1 VPASLTKRTPRLR
14 WTRLAASGAVAA
26 SLVVTAAACGG
37 AVSASSSASGSSA
50 SGSSASGSSASAAPL
65 SQAALIAGSKNEKG
79 LVIYSNALLT
89 QTQQVIKAFQATYP
103 WIHVTA
109 TDDEDPVIFSKYAA
123 EHATGART
131 ADILIASAPGLWVGA
146 VAHGYL
152 QPFTPSGISNFP
164 SFISQGKGLY
174 VFSPDPAITIYNK
187 IVLKGQAPPA
197 TVAQIAQEGADGK
210 YKVATYTINN
220 DFGYSAFWAY
230 VHQKGWAAL
239 DKLGQTAQT
248 PGDGDVLGQDVA
260 QGGFA
265 VAVFESGLARGPIE
279 TVPADKKL
287 LGWEYTKDFTPL
299 IPRGIGITAGA
310 ASPDSAK
317 LFLDFVFSGQGQQA
331 LCDAGFEA
339 SSNTFTPGN
348 GCPNTLKA
356 LYAAVG
362 GAQNTYMAPFSAQ
375 VASEQASFTARFRQ
389 AFHQ

>member
-1 VPASLTKRTPRLR
+1 MLRLR
-14 WTRLAASGAVAA
+14 RPCLIASAAVAA
-26 SLVVTAAACGG
+26 PLLITATACSTGSPTAGSPAAT
-37 AVSASSSASGSSA
+37 SSSPAG
-50 SGSSASGSSASAAPL
+50 PL
-65 SQAALIAGSKNEKG
+65 TQAQLIAGSKHEKG
-79 LVIYSNALLT
+79 LLIYSNALLT
-89 QTQQVIKAFQATYP
+89 QMQHVTSAFEAIYP

-123 EHATGART
+123 EHATGTRT
-131 ADILIASAPGLWVGA
+131 ADILVASAPGLWAGA
-146 VAHGYL
+146 AAHGYL
-152 QPFTPSGISNFP
+152 QPFTPAGISNYP
-164 SFISQGKGLY
+164 SFTSQGHGLY

-187 IVLKGQAPPA
+187 IKLNGQAPPA
-197 TVAQIAQEGADGK
+197 TVAQIAQDGISGK

-220 DFGYSAFWAY
+220 SFGYSAFYAY
-230 VHQKGWAAL
+230 AHQKGWAAL

-248 PGDGDVLGQDVA
+248 PGDGDVLAQDVA
-260 QGGFA
+260 QGGYT

-317 LFLDFVFSGQGQQA
+317 LFMNFVFSNQGQQA

-339 SSNTFTPGN
+339 SSNAFTPSN

-362 GAQNTYMAPFSAQ
+362 GAQNTYMTPFSQQ
-375 VASEQASFTARFRQ
+375 VATGQASFTARFRQ

>member
-1 VPASLTKRTPRLR
+1 MSVPNWPSLAVKT
-14 WTRLAASGAVAA
+14 AVAA
-26 SLVVTAAACGG
+26 SLLAAAAACG
-37 AVSASSSASGSSA
+37 SSGSS
-50 SGSSASGSSASAAPL
+50 SSPAAGATSAAPL
-65 SQAALIAGSKNEKG
+65 STAALISGSKQEKG

-89 QTQQVIKAFQATYP
+89 QMQEVTKAFQAKYP
-103 WIHVTA
+103 WIHVA
-109 TDDEDPVIFSKYAA
+109 VTDNEDPVVFSKYAA

-146 VAHGYL
+146 VAHGFL
-152 QPFTPSGISNFP
+152 QPFTPAGIRDFP
-164 SFISQGKGLY
+164 SFMSQGKGLY
-174 VFSPDPAITIYNK
+174 IFSPDPAITIYNK
-187 IVLKGQAPPA
+187 ILLKGHAPPA
-197 TVAQIAQEGADGK
+197 TVAQIAQDGISGK
-210 YKVATYTINN
+210 YKVATYTISNN
-220 DFGYSAFWAY
+220 FGYTAFWAY

-239 DKLGQTAQT
+239 NKLGQTAKT

-279 TVPADKKL
+279 TVPADRKL
-287 LGWEYTKDFTPL
+287 MGWEYTKDFTPL

-317 LFLDFVFSGQGQQA
+317 LFMNFVFSNPGQQA

-339 SSNTFTPGN
+339 SSTTFTPAN

-356 LYAAVG
+356 LYAQVG
-362 GAQNTYMAPFSAQ
+362 GPQHTYLTPFSQQ
-375 VASEQASFTARFRQ
+375 VANGQTAFTARFRQ

>member
-1 VPASLTKRTPRLR
+1 MPQRR
-14 WTRLAASGAVAA
+14 WLVRAASGAAA
-26 SLVVTAAACGG
+26 AAVMVTAAACGT
-37 AVSASSSASGSSA
+37 SGSSGLGA
-50 SGSSASGSSASAAPL
+50 SATSAAPGSVPL
-65 SQAALIAGSKNEKG
+65 SQMALVSGSKHEKG
-79 LVIYSNALLT
+79 LVIYSNALLSQMQHVT
-89 QTQQVIKAFQATYP
+89 KAFEAKYP
-103 WIHVTA
+103 WIHVTV
-109 TDDEDPVIFSKYAA
+109 TDDEDPVVFSKYAA
-123 EHATGART
+123 EHATGVRT

-146 VAHGYL
+146 VAHGFL
-152 QPFTPSGISNFP
+152 QPFTPGGIADFP
-164 SFISQGKGLY
+164 SFTSQGKGLY
-174 VFSPDPAITIYNK
+174 IFSPDPAITIYNK
-187 IVLKGQAPPA
+187 IILKGHAPPP
-197 TVAQIAQEGADGK
+197 TVAQIAQDGIAGK

-220 DFGYSAFWAY
+220 NFGYTAFWAY

-239 DKLGQTAQT
+239 DKLGQTAKT

-279 TVPADKKL
+279 TVPADRKL

-317 LFLDFVFSGQGQQA
+317 LFMNFVFSNPGQQA

-339 SSNTFTPGN
+339 SSNTFTPAN

-356 LYAAVG
+356 LYAQVG
-362 GAQNTYMAPFSAQ
+362 GVQHTFLTPFTRQ
-375 VASEQASFTARFRQ
+375 VADGQTAFTARFHQ

>member
-1 VPASLTKRTPRLR
+1 MLRLR
-14 WTRLAASGAVAA
+14 WPRLAASVAVAA
-26 SLVVTAAACGG
+26 LLPVTAAAC
-37 AVSASSSASGSSA
+37 SSSGSPNAGSPGSA
-50 SGSSASGSSASAAPL
+50 APSSAAPL
-65 SQAALIAGSKNEKG
+65 TQAQLIAGSKHEKG

-89 QTQQVIKAFQATYP
+89 QMQHVTSAFQATYP

-109 TDDEDPVIFSKYAA
+109 TDDEDPVVFSKYAA

-131 ADILIASAPGLWVGA
+131 ADILVASAPGLWAGA
-146 VAHGYL
+146 AAHGYL
-152 QPFTPSGISNFP
+152 QPFTPAGISNYP
-164 SFISQGKGLY
+164 SFTSQGNGLY

-187 IVLKGQAPPA
+187 IKLNGQAPPA
-197 TVAQIAQEGADGK
+197 TVAQAAQDGISGK

-220 DFGYSAFWAY
+220 SFGYSAFYGY

-248 PGDGDVLGQDVA
+248 PGDGDVLAQDVG
-260 QGGFA
+260 QGGYT

-299 IPRGIGITAGA
+299 IPRGVGITAGA

-317 LFLDFVFSGQGQQA
+317 LFMNFVFSNQGQQA

-362 GAQNTYMAPFSAQ
+362 GAQHTYMTPFTSQ
-375 VASEQASFTARFRQ
+375 VATGQTSFTARFRQ

>member
-1 VPASLTKRTPRLR
+1 MLVLR
-14 WTRLAASGAVAA
+14 WSRPAASGAVAA
-26 SLVVTAAACGG
+26 ALIVTAAACGG
-37 AVSASSSASGSSA
+37 SGSSSPGSTS
-50 SGSSASGSSASAAPL
+50 SGSPAAAAPL
-65 SQAALIAGSKNEKG
+65 SQAALISGSKHEKG
-79 LVIYSNALLT
+79 LMIYSNALLAQMQHVT
-89 QTQQVIKAFQATYP
+89 KAFEAKYP
-103 WIHVTA
+103 WIQVTA
-109 TDDEDPVIFSKYAA
+109 TDDEDPVVFSKYAA
-123 EHATGART
+123 EHATGTRT

-146 VAHGYL
+146 VAHGVL
-152 QPFTPSGISNFP
+152 QPFTPAGISNFP
-164 SFISQGKGLY
+164 GFTSQGKGLY

-187 IVLKGQAPPA
+187 ILLKGHAPPG
-197 TVAQIAQEGADGK
+197 TIAQIAQDGIAGK

-220 DFGYSAFWAY
+220 NFGYTAFWAY
-230 VHQKGWAAL
+230 VHQQGWAAL
-239 DKLGQTAQT
+239 DKLGQTAKT

-279 TVPADKKL
+279 TVPADGKL

-317 LFLDFVFSGQGQQA
+317 LFLNFVFSNQGQQA

-339 SSNTFTPGN
+339 SSNAFTPSN

-362 GAQNTYMAPFSAQ
+362 GAQHTYMTPFSAQ
-375 VASEQASFTARFRQ
+375 VANDQASFTARFHQ